1 MPTIF
6 TSRNL
11 IIVAALLAAVLPR
24 SAAGQVPG
32 STNHAALATQPTN
45 VFFDDFSGSEIDR
58 SKWNIIITGQ
68 TVNREQQAYVDSGET
83 LSIVKGDEAAG
94 AENGALL
101 IRGVWK
107 PGFTSAQNRKYDFI
121 SGRIDTRR
129 KFEFAYGTW
138 AARMKLPGCPGLWP
152 AFWALG
158 TGRWPSSGEIDI
170 MENVGEA
177 DWYSVALHGRGYSGN
192 TPLTHRF
199 HFPKDKDATA
209 WHIYSVDWSP
219 DSLVFKMDEE
229 VIYTVTREMV
239 ERYGAWAYDNP
250 KYIILNLAL
259 GGDYPA
265 AVNKATTPY
274 RGLPEATVQLI
285 KDGKAKVLVDWV
297 RVTKR

>member
-1 MPTIF
+1 MPTIL
-6 TSRNL
+6 THRNL
-11 IIVAALLAAVLPR
+11 VIVAALLAAVLHHRP
-24 SAAGQVPG
+24 AAGQTPP
-32 STNHAALATQPTN
+32 ATEPTV
-45 VFFDDFSGSEIDR
+45 VFFDDFSGPEINR
-58 SKWNIIITGQ
+58 SNWNITITGQ
-68 TVNREQQAYVDSGET
+68 TVNREQQAYVDSPET

-107 PGFTSAQNRKYDFI
+107 PGFTSAQNRNYDFI

-138 AARMKLPGCPGLWP
+138 AARMKLTASPGLWP

-158 TGRWPSSGEIDI
+158 TGRWPDSGEIDI
-170 MENVGEA
+170 MENIGQS
-177 DWYSVALHGRGYSGN
+177 DWISSALHERGNMARHTSQE
-192 TPLTHRF
+192 TRF
-199 HFPKDKDATA
+199 HFPKGEDITG

-219 DSLVFKMDEE
+219 DSLVFKVDGEASF
-229 VIYTVTREMV
+229 TVTK
-239 ERYGAWAYDNP
+239 ERVTQQGAWAFDNP
-250 KYIILNLAL
+250 KYIIMNLAL
-259 GGDYPA
+259 GGNYPA
-265 AVNKATTPY
+265 AVNNATTPY